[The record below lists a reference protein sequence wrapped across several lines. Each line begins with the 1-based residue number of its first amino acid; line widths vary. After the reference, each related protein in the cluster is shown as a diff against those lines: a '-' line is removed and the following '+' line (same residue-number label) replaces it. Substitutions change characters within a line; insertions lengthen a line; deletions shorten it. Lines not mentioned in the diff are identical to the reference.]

1 MEINNNLPL
10 SIYDLNKIN
19 LFEKSL
25 IMVTSSGSRYK
36 DDVWNY
42 HKEIE
47 QRNLKDCSKR
57 INWKIDLLNGEYL
70 TDEPYEV
77 LLITLKDFIYSNQIG
92 ESKRGVAPKAT
103 TIIKTHRSLIPL
115 VRWMVSQHILDF
127 RLLDAEN
134 VERYIAY
141 LRVTDSRFGKPISD
155 GEMFKRLD
163 VINEL
168 WLCSEHISNG
178 LLTNPYPHKNPYEL
192 SGISK
197 EKQKENRFDFIPDHI
212 ALALGTIAVN
222 YVENLSKN
230 ILDAYEATKV
240 AFEETLL
247 QNSEAEAHRRSRKAA
262 NKYGYKYVKEV
273 SRDYGNLRTACYIVV
288 AMFSGIRDSE
298 VASLDVGCIQ
308 KDVLDGYIWIRGHHY
323 KTVEKKTEARWMVP
337 PVVAK
342 AVDVAERLTFRLR
355 SEVINKIDELNKDLN
370 APLTSGKKLE
380 KIESEFYSLVNIKDS
395 LWLVRSSKLEGK
407 ISSNKTIHQQLH
419 EFIKTHDVPT
429 FNDKHW
435 ALHPHQFRRTF
446 VRFMVKNSMNLKYL
460 QEHFKHVSLDMTA
473 WYDIEDTALTQDIIS
488 YYNELTKDVLTD
500 IVDSKNIAGKGGAII
515 DQSRDDYFKGVVF
528 KNRDKVIK
536 AMADTVTLRS
546 TGVSWCLGD
555 IENGEC
561 SGVHGC
567 MIDPSNVNK
576 CSQAI
581 VTQEHLPAWEDIR
594 LLNQELLEIDD
605 LGIDQKKSISNFLS
619 NVVNPVIKSLTK

>member
-1 MEINNNLPL
+1 MENNNVPV

-19 LFEKSL
+19 IFEKSL
-25 IMVTSSGSRYK
+25 ILVTASGSRYK
-36 DDVWNY
+36 DDVWSY
-42 HKEIE
+42 SREIE
-47 QRNLKDCSKR
+47 QRNLKDCSKS
-57 INWKIDLLNGEYL
+57 INWKINLLNGSYL
-70 TDEPYEV
+70 TDKPYES
-77 LLITLKDFIYSNQIG
+77 LLITLKDFIYTYQIG

-103 TIIKTHRSLIPL
+103 TILKTYRTLIPL
-115 VRWMVSQHILDF
+115 LRWMVSEFLLEF
-127 RLLDAEN
+127 RLLNAEN
-134 VERYIAY
+134 VERYITY
-141 LRVTDSRFGKPISD
+141 LRVANSRYGKPISD

-163 VINEL
+163 VINDL
-168 WLCSEHISNG
+168 WLCGEFISNG
-178 LLTNPYPHKNPYEL
+178 LLTNPFPHKKPYEL

-230 ILDAYEATKV
+230 ILDAYEATKTT
-240 AFEETLL
+240 FDETLL
-247 QNSEAEAHRRSRKAA
+247 QNSEAEAQRRSRKAA

-273 SRDYGNLRTACYIVV
+273 NLDYGNLRTACYIVV

-298 VASLDVGCIQ
+298 VASLDIGCI
-308 KDVLDGYIWIRGHHY
+308 KNDSVDGYIWIRGHHY
-323 KTVEKKTEARWMVP
+323 KTVDQKTEALWMVP

-342 AVDVAERLTFRLR
+342 AVNVAERLTFRLR
-355 SEVINKIDELNKDLN
+355 SEVINNINGLNEDLK

-380 KIESEFYSLVNIKDS
+380 DIKNELLRFAKIKDA
-395 LWLVRSSKLEGK
+395 LWLVKSSKLEGK
-407 ISSNKTIHQQLH
+407 ISTNKTIHQQLL

-473 WYDIEDTALTQDIIS
+473 WYDIEDTALTGEIIS
-488 YYNELTKDVLTD
+488 YYSELTKDVLTE
-500 IVDSKNIAGKGGAII
+500 IVDSKNIAGKGGEII
-515 DQSRDDYFKGVVF
+515 EQSRDDYFKGVVF
-528 KNRDKVIK
+528 KTRDKVIK

-581 VTQEHLPAWEDIR
+581 ITEEHLPVWEDIR
-594 LLNQELLEIDD
+594 IRNQELLEIDD
-605 LGIDQKKSISNFLS
+605 LGIDQKKTISNFLS
-619 NVVNPVIKSLTK
+619 TVVSPVIKNLTK